1 MRPKNIPASDFK
13 MIATTFFGLEEVLAG
28 ELLRL
33 GAKNIEAHNRA
44 VSFYGD
50 EGFMYKANL
59 CLRTALR
66 ILKPIYSATVI
77 NEEQLYDEVQKINW
91 DKFMHVD
98 QTLAVSAVLNT
109 ENFNHNQYIAQKTKD
124 AICDQFRAK
133 MGKRPSVDK
142 DNPDF
147 SLYVFIFKDEM
158 QLMLDCSGVPLY
170 KRGYRQQ
177 ADMAPLNE
185 ALAAGMILLT
195 GWDARLS
202 ALYDP
207 MCGAGTILIEAA
219 LIAANIPPGYYRK
232 DYCFK
237 HWPDF
242 NEELYEKI
250 YEGAVSKIK
259 NIPVDMIGTDVSAHV
274 IEKARENAKAAKVDD
289 MIRFIQADFFETSFG
304 LEKKYTIITNPP
316 YGERLKKDD
325 IFALYKKMGDTFK
338 HKYKGSTAWV
348 ISSGKDAMKHVGL
361 KTSRKIVLFNGGL
374 ECRFCKYEMY

>member
-1 MRPKNIPASDFK
+1 MHPTKIPATDFK
-13 MIATTFFGLEEVLAG
+13 MIATTFFGLEEVLAA
-28 ELLRL
+28 ELLKL

-50 EGFMYKANL
+50 EGFLYKANI

-66 ILKPIYSATVI
+66 VLKPIGSATVF
-77 NEEQLYDEVQKINW
+77 NDEELYDAVQKINW
-91 DKFMHVD
+91 DKFLSVD
-98 QTLAVSAVLNT
+98 QTLAVTAVLNT
-109 ENFNHNQYIAQKTKD
+109 ENFNHNQYVAQKCKD
-124 AICDQFRAK
+124 AIVDQFRDK
-133 MGKRPSVDK
+133 YDKRPSVDK

-158 QLMLDCSGVPLY
+158 QLMLDSSGVPLY
-170 KRGYRQQ
+170 KRGYRQT
-177 ADMAPLNE
+177 ADLAPLNE
-185 ALAAGMILLT
+185 ALAAGMVLIS

-232 DYCFK
+232 DYSFM

-242 NEELYEKI
+242 NEELFEKI
-250 YEGAVSKIK
+250 FESVVAKI
-259 NIPVDMIGTDVSAHV
+259 NNVPVDIIGTDISPVAIS
-274 IEKARENAKAAKVDD
+274 KARENAKAANVDD
-289 MIRFIQADFFETSFG
+289 MIRFMQADFFETSFG
-304 LEKKYTIITNPP
+304 LEKKYTLITNPP

-325 IFALYKKMGDTFK
+325 IFAFYKKTGDTFK
-338 HKYKGSTAWV
+338 HKYKGSTAWI

-361 KTSRKIVLFNGGL
+361 KTSRKIPLFNGGL

>member
-1 MRPKNIPASDFK
+1 MRDNKLPATDFK
-13 MIATTFFGLEEVLAG
+13 MIATTFFGLEEVLAN

-50 EGFMYKANL
+50 EGFMYKANI

-66 ILKPIYSATVI
+66 VLKPISSATVL
-77 NEEQLYDEVQKINW
+77 NDDELYDAVQKIQW
-91 DKFMHVD
+91 DKFLDVD
-98 QTLAVSAVLNT
+98 QTLAVTAVLNT
-109 ENFNHNQYIAQKTKD
+109 ENFNHNQYVAQKCKD
-124 AICDQFRAK
+124 AIVDQFRAK
-133 MGKRPSVDK
+133 YDKRPSVDK

-158 QLMLDCSGVPLY
+158 QLMLDSSGVPLY
-170 KRGYRQQ
+170 KRGYRQT
-177 ADMAPLNE
+177 ADIAPLNE
-185 ALAAGMILLT
+185 ALAAGMILLS

-232 DYCFK
+232 DYSFM

-242 NEELYEKI
+242 NEELFHKIFESAVEKI
-250 YEGAVSKIK
+250 NNV
-259 NIPVDMIGTDVSAHV
+259 PVDIIGTDISPIA
-274 IEKARENAKAAKVDD
+274 ISKARENAKAAEVDD
-289 MIRFIQADFFETSFG
+289 MIRFIEADFFETTFG

-316 YGERLKKDD
+316 YGERLNKDD
-325 IFALYKKMGDTFK
+325 IFALYKKTGDTFK
-338 HKYKGSTAWV
+338 HKYKGSTAWI
-348 ISSGKDAMKHVGL
+348 ISSGKDAMKNVGL
-361 KTSRKIVLFNGGL
+361 KTSRKIPLFNGGL